1 MFALFAMFL
10 FPESKKIRAICQESP
25 YTVDVILGDGLQ
37 DDTAE
42 MVFRNMDLRTSFN
55 LVFTTE
61 FRRNYKLSLR
71 RKCRTEILHV
81 LTLYQ
86 SKATLQMLDSK
97 TGGRTYDPTASAGIF
112 PPPSKCASISSRVFP
127 FVSGRNATA
136 VMK

>member
-10 FPESKKIRAICQESP
+10 FPESKKIRAIRQESP

-42 MVFRNMDLRTSFN
+42 VIFRNMHLRASLN
-55 LVFTTE
+55 PVFAA
-61 FRRNYKLSLR
+61 KLRWDHKLALR
-71 RKCRTEILHV
+71 SECRTKLIHALH
-81 LTLYQ
+81 Y
-86 SKATLQMLDSK
+86 SKVRLALICWIHNH
-97 TGGRTYDPTASAGIF
+97 YDLSASAGVL
-112 PPPSKCASISSRVFP
+112 PVPSKCASISSRVFP